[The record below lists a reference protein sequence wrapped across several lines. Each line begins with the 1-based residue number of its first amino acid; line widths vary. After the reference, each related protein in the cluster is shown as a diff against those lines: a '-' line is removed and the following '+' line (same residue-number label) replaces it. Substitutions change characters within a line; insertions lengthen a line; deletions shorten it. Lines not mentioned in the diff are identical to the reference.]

1 MLSKHFVKTKEL
13 PHQKGK
19 VLLPNNRLSRCNPM
33 DCSIPGLPV
42 PHHLLEFVQVHVHC
56 IGDAVQPSRS
66 LMPSSPSALNPSQHW
81 GLF

>member
-1 MLSKHFVKTKEL
+1 MLSKHFMKTKEL

-19 VLLPNNRLSRCNPM
+19 VLLPNNCLSLCNPM
-33 DCSIPGLPV
+33 DCSITGLPV
-42 PHHLLEFVQVHVHC
+42 PHHLPMFAQISV
-56 IGDAVQPSRS
+56 IGDAIQPSHS